1 MFSLRVNNVNEGASW
16 RESGSVFQ
24 CAGSVVPKPRLPM
37 DLAAGGTAV
46 GQRKAVVAVDFWFF
60 DFASPTYRPVP
71 DHS

>member
-1 MFSLRVNNVNEGASW
+1 M
-16 RESGSVFQ
+16 FQ

-46 GQRKAVVAVDFWFF
+46 GQRKAAVAGDFWFF